1 MILPLLLALSPIPA
15 LNASAPKAQGWKQ
28 PPEPIVRLL
37 DAPPTP
43 QYEVTAD
50 GRHVLVTSSAAMPG
64 MDELARPWIALAG
77 MRIDPARH
85 APFETGGMVSLS
97 VRRIDE
103 DTLRPV
109 ALPAGAKIAGMSVAP
124 DSAHAALTLAFENKL
139 ELWLLELE
147 TLRLRPLAGPLQ
159 ATLGSAVR
167 WWSGSTSLLVKLM
180 PEDSGEP
187 PQAPAVP
194 SGPSMQE
201 SSGRKT
207 ALRTYQDLLRDAHD
221 EALLEHY
228 GKCQLAQVALD
239 GSVRR
244 VGKPGL
250 YTEVEPSPDGQW
262 LLATRIVRPYS
273 YVLPLGLFANETE
286 LLRADGSAA
295 RVIAAQGVGDDIPP
309 QGVRKGP
316 REHQWQQSAD
326 ATLWWLEALDG
337 GDPRIKS
344 EQRDLWRSW
353 SAPFEGEP
361 AERLRMEHRAQGLA
375 WLADPERVIARE
387 YDRDRRWIRARLVN
401 RTDGSARVIE
411 DRSMNDR
418 YGDPGALVLRT
429 DARGSRLVREEG
441 GFAYRRGEG
450 ASPEGAR
457 PFLDRVRLDGEE
469 RTRLWQCDK
478 GWYEQI
484 VSILPLQASAGSPR
498 LVTLRESTLSVPNYQ
513 LRDLDKGSVRALS
526 DFPDPAP
533 QLRGVTKEL
542 ITYKRADGVEL
553 SGTLYLPADRK
564 PDERLPLFVWAYPLE
579 YNDAATAGQVSG
591 SPHRFVRVRGASH
604 LFLVT
609 QGYAVLDNATM
620 PIVGDPETMND
631 TFLEQIVA
639 ASQAAIDAV
648 AGRGVADPARVGVG
662 GHSYGAF
669 MTANLLA
676 HCDLFRAGIARSG
689 AYNRT
694 LTPFGFQS
702 ERRTIWEAPQSYLK
716 LSPFLAADRINEPLL
731 LIHGEQDDNMGTF
744 PIQSER
750 LYQALQGNGGKAR
763 LVMLPHESHGYRSR
777 EAVLHTLAEMI
788 EWLDQHVK
796 PHVKP
801 AAEPVP
807 VKSAPQGG

>member
-1 MILPLLLALSPIPA
+1 MILALLLALSPIPA
-15 LNASAPKAQGWKQ
+15 RNAPVLRVQGISQEQGWKQ

-37 DAPPTP
+37 DAAPTP

-50 GRHVLVTSSAAMPG
+50 GRHVLVSTFDAMPG

-77 MRIDPARH
+77 LRIDPARH
-85 APFETGGMVSLS
+85 APFDTGGMVSLS
-97 VRRIDE
+97 VRGIE
-103 DTLRPV
+103 DNTLRPV
-109 ALPAGAKIAGMSVAP
+109 VLPAGARIDGMSVAP
-124 DSAHAALTLAFENKL
+124 DGAHAALTLAFESKL

-159 ATLGSAVR
+159 ATLGSAVN
-167 WWSGSTSLLVKLM
+167 WWSGSTSLLVKLV

-207 ALRTYQDLLRDAHD
+207 ALRTYPDLLRDAHD

-228 GKCQLAQVALD
+228 GKCQLAEVALD
-239 GSVRR
+239 GRVRR
-244 VGKPGL
+244 IGKPGL
-250 YTEVEPSPDGQW
+250 YTEVEPSPDGKW
-262 LLATRIVRPYS
+262 LLATRVVPPYS
-273 YVLPLGLFANETE
+273 YVLPLGLFASETE
-286 LLRADGSAA
+286 LVRADGSSA
-295 RVIAAQGVGDDIPP
+295 RVIAAQGLADDIPP

-337 GDPRIKS
+337 GDPRTKCD
-344 EQRDLWRSW
+344 QRDLWRSW
-353 SAPFEGEP
+353 SAPFEDEP
-361 AERLRMEHRAQGLA
+361 AERLCMEHRAQGLL
-375 WLADPERVIARE
+375 WLADPSRVIARE
-387 YDRDRRWIRARLVN
+387 YDRDRRWIRARLLDW
-401 RTDGSARVIE
+401 TQGSTGSPRVIE
-411 DRSMNDR
+411 DRSQNDR
-418 YGDPGALVLRT
+418 YGDPGALVLRS
-429 DARGSRLVREEG
+429 DARGSRLVREDG

-457 PFLDRVRLDGEE
+457 AFLDRVRLDSEK

-484 VSILPLQASAGSPR
+484 VSILPLHNGAGAPQ

-513 LRDLDKGSVRALS
+513 LRDLEQGRTHALS

-533 QLRGVTKEL
+533 ELRGVTKEL

-564 PDERLPLFVWAYPLE
+564 PGERLPLFVWAYPLE

-639 ASQAAIDAV
+639 SSQAAIDAL
-648 AGRGVADPARVGVG
+648 AARGVADQTRVGVG
-662 GHSYGAF
+662 GQLRRLHDGQSTRALRPISRGHCTQRCLQPHADAVWLPERAPHDLGGA
-669 MTANLLA
+669 AELPQALSLPCRRQDQRAALA
-676 HCDLFRAGIARSG
+676 DPRRARRQHGHLPDSVRAPVPSAAGQRRQGAAGAAAARGARLSLARSG
-689 AYNRT
+689 AAHA
-694 LTPFGFQS
+694 GGD
-702 ERRTIWEAPQSYLK
+702 
-716 LSPFLAADRINEPLL
+716 DRV
-731 LIHGEQDDNMGTF
+731 
-744 PIQSER
+744 
-750 LYQALQGNGGKAR
+750 AR
-763 LVMLPHESHGYRSR
+763 
-777 EAVLHTLAEMI
+777 
-788 EWLDQHVK
+788 
-796 PHVKP
+796 
-801 AAEPVP
+801 
-807 VKSAPQGG
+807 

>member
-1 MILPLLLALSPIPA
+1 MILALLLALSPIPA
-15 LNASAPKAQGWKQ
+15 RNAPVLRVQGISQEQGWKQ

-37 DAPPTP
+37 DAAPTP

-50 GRHVLVTSSAAMPG
+50 GRHVLVSTFDAMPG

-77 MRIDPARH
+77 LRIDPARH
-85 APFETGGMVSLS
+85 APFDTGGMVSLS
-97 VRRIDE
+97 VRGIE
-103 DTLRPV
+103 DNTLRPV
-109 ALPAGAKIAGMSVAP
+109 VLPAGARIDGMSVAP
-124 DSAHAALTLAFENKL
+124 DGAHAALTLAFESKL

-159 ATLGSAVR
+159 ATLGSAVN
-167 WWSGSTSLLVKLM
+167 WWSGSTSLLVKLV

-207 ALRTYQDLLRDAHD
+207 ALRTYPDLLRDAHD

-228 GKCQLAQVALD
+228 GKCQLAEVALD
-239 GSVRR
+239 GRVRR
-244 VGKPGL
+244 IGKPGL
-250 YTEVEPSPDGQW
+250 YTEVEPSPDGKW
-262 LLATRIVRPYS
+262 LLATRVVPPYS
-273 YVLPLGLFANETE
+273 YVLPLGLFASETE
-286 LLRADGSAA
+286 LVRADGSSA
-295 RVIAAQGVGDDIPP
+295 RVIAAQGLADDIPP

-337 GDPRIKS
+337 GDPRTKCD
-344 EQRDLWRSW
+344 QRDLWRSW
-353 SAPFEGEP
+353 SAPFEDEP
-361 AERLRMEHRAQGLA
+361 AERLRMEHRAQGLL
-375 WLADPERVIARE
+375 WLADPSRVIARE
-387 YDRDRRWIRARLVN
+387 YDRDRRWIRARLLDW
-401 RTDGSARVIE
+401 TQGSTGSPRVIE
-411 DRSMNDR
+411 DRSQNDR
-418 YGDPGALVLRT
+418 YGDPGALVLRS
-429 DARGSRLVREEG
+429 DARGSRLVREDG

-457 PFLDRVRLDGEE
+457 AFLDRVRLDSEE

-484 VSILPLQASAGSPR
+484 VSILPLHNGAGAPQ

-513 LRDLDKGSVRALS
+513 LRDLEQGRTHALS

-533 QLRGVTKEL
+533 ELRGVTKEL

-564 PDERLPLFVWAYPLE
+564 PGERLPLFVWAYPLE

-639 ASQAAIDAV
+639 SSQAAIDAL
-648 AGRGVADPARVGVG
+648 AARGVADQTRVGVG

-716 LSPFLAADRINEPLL
+716 LSPFLAADKINEPLL

-763 LVMLPHESHGYRSR
+763 LVLLPHEAHGYRSR

-788 EWLDQHVK
+788 EWLDK
-796 PHVKP
+796 HVKP
-801 AAEPVP
+801 A
-807 VKSAPQGG
+807 KGG